1 MRLSSSRDRRAT
13 ARNDRGIGERNRA
26 NFRHLPQLPG
36 RSVTDFVDFVAL
48 LAAMD
53 TRSLQAII
61 ATIDQ
66 MPGIMPALQAW
77 IDHAARWEYDR
88 RNGFHY
94 PLQAPMAAIPPEKVP
109 AALGA
114 SSMIS
119 HCFRNERHR
128 GITPVLAFFEGL
140 TRALAAEHE
149 RAGSAMH

>member
-1 MRLSSSRDRRAT
+1 M
-13 ARNDRGIGERNRA
+13 ND
-26 NFRHLPQLPG
+26 
-36 RSVTDFVDFVAL
+36 SVDFVPL

-53 TRSLQAII
+53 TRALQAII

-88 RNGFHY
+88 RNGLHY
-94 PLQAPMAAIPPEKVP
+94 PLQGPMAAIPPEELP

-119 HCFRNERHR
+119 ACFSHEKRRDV
-128 GITPVLAFFEGL
+128 TTVLAFFEGL
-140 TRALAAEHE
+140 TRALAAERE
-149 RAGSAMH
+149 RAGSPLH

>member
-1 MRLSSSRDRRAT
+1 VFAAGIWQTPATFLTCRD
-13 ARNDRGIGERNRA
+13 
-26 NFRHLPQLPG
+26 NFMA
-36 RSVTDFVDFVAL
+36 DIVDFVAL

-77 IDHAARWEYDR
+77 IEHAARWEHDR

-94 PLQAPMAAIPPEKVP
+94 PLQGPMAAIPPEEVP

-119 HCFRNERHR
+119 HCFRHERR
-128 GITPVLAFFEGL
+128 RDVTPVLAFFEGL
-140 TRALAAEHE
+140 TKALAAEHE

>member
-1 MRLSSSRDRRAT
+1 M
-13 ARNDRGIGERNRA
+13 
-26 NFRHLPQLPG
+26 
-36 RSVTDFVDFVAL
+36 TDFVDFVAL

-66 MPGIMPALQAW
+66 LPGIVPALQAW

-88 RNGFHY
+88 RKGFHY
-94 PLQAPMAAIPPEKVP
+94 PLQGPMAAIPPEELQ

-119 HCFRNERHR
+119 HCFRHDKRR
-128 GITPVLAFFEGL
+128 DIRPVLAFFEGL
-140 TRALAAEHE
+140 TKALAAEQG
-149 RAGSAMH
+149 RARSTVH

>member
-1 MRLSSSRDRRAT
+1 M
-13 ARNDRGIGERNRA
+13 
-26 NFRHLPQLPG
+26 
-36 RSVTDFVDFVAL
+36 TDFVDFVAL

-66 MPGIMPALQAW
+66 MPGIVPALQAW

-94 PLQAPMAAIPPEKVP
+94 PLQGPMAAIPPEELS

-119 HCFRNERHR
+119 HCFRHEKRHEVR
-128 GITPVLAFFEGL
+128 PVLAFFEGL
-140 TRALAAEHE
+140 TKALAAEQA
-149 RAGSAMH
+149 RSGSALH

>member
-1 MRLSSSRDRRAT
+1 
-13 ARNDRGIGERNRA
+13 
-26 NFRHLPQLPG
+26 
-36 RSVTDFVDFVAL
+36 VTDIVDFVAL

-66 MPGIMPALQAW
+66 MPGIVPALQAW

-88 RNGFHY
+88 RNGFNY
-94 PLQAPMAAIPPEKVP
+94 PLQGPMAAIPPEELP

-119 HCFRNERHR
+119 HCFRHEKRR
-128 GITPVLAFFEGL
+128 DVRPVLAFFEGL
-140 TRALAAEHE
+140 TKALAAEQA
-149 RAGSAMH
+149 RSGSAVH

>member
-1 MRLSSSRDRRAT
+1 MAD
-13 ARNDRGIGERNRA
+13 I
-26 NFRHLPQLPG
+26 
-36 RSVTDFVDFVAL
+36 VDFVAL

-77 IDHAARWEYDR
+77 IEHAARWEHDR

-94 PLQAPMAAIPPEKVP
+94 PLQGPMAAIPPDEVP
-109 AALGA
+109 AAFCA
-114 SSMIS
+114 TSIIS
-119 HCFRNERHR
+119 QCFRHERSR
-128 GITPVLAFFEGL
+128 DVTPELAFYEGL
-140 TRALAAEHE
+140 TKALAAEHE

>member
-1 MRLSSSRDRRAT
+1 M
-13 ARNDRGIGERNRA
+13 
-26 NFRHLPQLPG
+26 
-36 RSVTDFVDFVAL
+36 TDFVDFVAL

-53 TRSLQAII
+53 TRALQAII

-77 IDHAARWEYDR
+77 IEHAARLEYDR

-94 PLQAPMAAIPPEKVP
+94 PLQGPMAAIPPEEVP

-119 HCFRNERHR
+119 HCFRHERR
-128 GITPVLAFFEGL
+128 RDVTPVLAFFEGL
-140 TRALAAEHE
+140 TKALAAEHE